1 MVQFSTVVNASLE
14 KVWEHLIYKI
24 EKPENFVPGVSD
36 VEIIE
41 KKDDFVIRQMKITQ
55 ESGISILKE
64 KITFIPFKVRF
75 LLVDHLKYEGYV
87 DNDIKELASNQTEVT
102 FTINW
107 FDKETNTEVNNYE
120 MAKNAV
126 LKTKKFIEEN
136 YL

>member
-24 EKPENFVPGVSD
+24 EKPENFVPGVCD

-75 LLVDHLKYEGYV
+75 LLVDHPKYEGYV